1 MTESISRRLAV
12 SISFSRKRQNGVAVA
27 LREFGKIERTLFL
40 LQYISSVEL
49 RRRIHVGLN
58 KGEA

>member
-1 MTESISRRLAV
+1 MPVSGKLYTAAWLWHYESL
-12 SISFSRKRQNGVAVA
+12 
-27 LREFGKIERTLFL
+27 GKIERTLFL

-58 KGEA
+58 MVAAIVVRIKF